1 MTNLAPEEKKT
12 KRKMG
17 PATGLRKKKYV
28 HKEHNKAFPGDFKNF
43 TESKEFKK
51 SKADALSTMKSAKQ
65 HPVERED
72 AGLKFLK
79 QSGPNEQK
87 AFKKYRERTANT
99 RDTAK
104 TFKVGGRVGLKD
116 GSKGCG
122 KAKAGK
128 GKAYGKNS

>member
-1 MTNLAPEEKKT
+1 MATGKT
-12 KRKMG
+12 KG
-17 PATGLRKKKYV
+17 PRAGLGALGRSKKKYV

-51 SKADALSTMKSAKQ
+51 TKADALSTMKSAKQ

-72 AGLKFLK
+72 AGLKFLT

-99 RDTAK
+99 RDKNAVMLK
-104 TFKVGGRVGLKD
+104 KGGSVKKKSSGKAIRG
-116 GSKGCG
+116 KGCEI
-122 KAKAGK
+122 K
-128 GKAYGKNS
+128 